1 MVGRSPSLRA
11 PAAHGVSNVSKH
23 DHFDEFR
30 MLSYYLLDTPCAAGA
45 RSTGRLNKYWFI
57 RGQFGSV
64 TPPTSVRNNVIFAP
78 FTKGKSHRPLFATF
92 FQKSHFFSSKKGSR
106 NRPVPVANSFN
117 GHPVFGSRKIN
128 GSNYRK
134 DLQWSTLQMPLA
146 KMNYFVKD
154 GRTDGRTSV
163 FHVVPDG

>member
-1 MVGRSPSLRA
+1 MNYFLQNETYFLCR
-11 PAAHGVSNVSKH
+11 NW
-23 DHFDEFR
+23 D
-30 MLSYYLLDTPCAAGA
+30 YLIYTPCAAGA

-64 TPPTSVRNNVIFAP
+64 TPPTSVRNSVIFAP
-78 FTKGKSHRPLFATF
+78 FTKGKSHRQLFATF
-92 FQKSHFFSSKKGSR
+92 PQKIHFFSSKKGSR

-117 GHPVFGSRKIN
+117 GHPVFGLRKIN

-146 KMNYFVKD
+146 KINYFPYEEEEEMHI
-154 GRTDGRTSV
+154 S
-163 FHVVPDG
+163 FSSLPDG